1 MLMGDGRSSES
12 RRNRGLAE
20 LNLSFG
26 TALEVVR
33 ASIWTSLLQ
42 VGELSQGERGMTY
55 LSKLSRDLLVAS

>member
-1 MLMGDGRSSES
+1 MGDGWSSEPC
-12 RRNRGLAE
+12 RNRGLAE

-26 TALEVVR
+26 TDLEVVR

-55 LSKLSRDLLVAS
+55 LSKLSRDLLVAG

>member
-1 MLMGDGRSSES
+1 MGDGRSSES